1 MGEGKEYDRQEK
13 QTETNLDISDFIM
26 VTRTSGVKRVEMR
39 SEHISETESTQAGP
53 WQNDI

>member
-13 QTETNLDISDFIM
+13 QSETNLDILDFIM
-26 VTRTSGVKRVEMR
+26 VTRSCGVKRVEMR
-39 SEHISETESTQAGP
+39 REQISETESTQAGP

>member
-13 QTETNLDISDFIM
+13 QSETNLNILDFIM
-26 VTRTSGVKRVEMR
+26 VTRSCGVKRVEMR
-39 SEHISETESTQAGP
+39 REQISETESTQAGP